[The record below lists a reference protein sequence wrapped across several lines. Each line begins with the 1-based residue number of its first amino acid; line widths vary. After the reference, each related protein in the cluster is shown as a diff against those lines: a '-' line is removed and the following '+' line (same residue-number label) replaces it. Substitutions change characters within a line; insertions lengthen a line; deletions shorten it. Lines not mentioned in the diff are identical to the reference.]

1 MRTQPSVRADN
12 RLRLQGRG
20 EGKEGEGGWE
30 CMRPRGRPYPH
41 GRWGAST
48 QSPHV
53 HADGFL
59 PRPWTVKPVR
69 G

>member
-1 MRTQPSVRADN
+1 
-12 RLRLQGRG
+12 
-20 EGKEGEGGWE
+20 
-30 CMRPRGRPYPH
+30 MRPRGRPYPH